1 MYLATA
7 VRLILL
13 LTQPPLY
20 VAFQSTSDAQASWIT
35 LRDALASLDRSLA
48 MQLQGVSMNGDER
61 IVAEGD
67 SSGGGGSGG
76 AGSQIDTYYEANH
89 VVLALP
95 RSAVFTAAE
104 LHSKLSHFLEAPEFS
119 QHRAK
124 EKAIVPASFVFT
136 LFFLY
141 QLHAG
146 GQPHADPVWHAWA
159 TYHDAVATGSD
170 ALFLWSEEELAELEE
185 ARMLESAR
193 DYRKQL
199 EIQYDKLMAPLEA
212 AFPDFFPP
220 QQIGRAAFIRASAIA
235 TPQRLR
241 VDGID
246 GEALVPLP
254 LRHHPSGGSV
264 RLEEVEVERLSPSGE
279 VSSDRYVHL
288 ITPDGVPLRPGAEL
302 TVHRLSHERPN
313 DELLLE
319 GGYVWEELGSAS
331 VPMRVSLP
339 ADAASPSARERR
351 DELLR
356 QSGLNATQDFRLRHG
371 QLPPKLLL
379 WCRIMLATEG
389 EIEAAATADSLRG
402 PLSVATEESVSSNVF
417 ASLVGLR
424 AGFEHDVEED
434 ELILQG
440 GLSPAAG
447 GSRGTLPVRRR
458 LAVAHRRLSKLVI
471 EDSALRLSQTLEE
484 AKAEAERL
492 KSGSK
497 SKYSTS
503 KERRREEAAR
513 RKKEKQREEVRRRR
527 EAKEKERATAAE
539 R

>member
-1 MYLATA
+1 MFTTGPGIVVGSSEPPSTMHEYEYYQVPGTSNSKAEHDKRASHALGHRCSPCSVQAMYLATA

-212 AFPDFFPP
+212 
-220 QQIGRAAFIRASAIA
+220 
-235 TPQRLR
+235 
-241 VDGID
+241 
-246 GEALVPLP
+246 
-254 LRHHPSGGSV
+254 
-264 RLEEVEVERLSPSGE
+264 
-279 VSSDRYVHL
+279 
-288 ITPDGVPLRPGAEL
+288 
-302 TVHRLSHERPN
+302 
-313 DELLLE
+313 
-319 GGYVWEELGSAS
+319 
-331 VPMRVSLP
+331 
-339 ADAASPSARERR
+339 DAVAR
-351 DELLR
+351 DE
-356 QSGLNATQDFRLRHG
+356 D
-371 QLPPKLLL
+371 
-379 WCRIMLATEG
+379 
-389 EIEAAATADSLRG
+389 
-402 PLSVATEESVSSNVF
+402 
-417 ASLVGLR
+417 
-424 AGFEHDVEED
+424 
-434 ELILQG
+434 
-440 GLSPAAG
+440 
-447 GSRGTLPVRRR
+447 
-458 LAVAHRRLSKLVI
+458 
-471 EDSALRLSQTLEE
+471 
-484 AKAEAERL
+484 
-492 KSGSK
+492 
-497 SKYSTS
+497 
-503 KERRREEAAR
+503 
-513 RKKEKQREEVRRRR
+513 
-527 EAKEKERATAAE
+527 
-539 R
+539 